1 MIGNRVRILAQLI
14 DIWVKRDPDYADL
27 RDHPRFQ
34 ALLARMS
41 SPRVA

>member
-1 MIGNRVRILAQLI
+1 MLGNRERIMAQLI
-14 DIWVKRDPDYADL
+14 DIWVERTPDFAEL
-27 RDHPRFQ
+27 RDQPSFQ

>member
-1 MIGNRVRILAQLI
+1 MLGNRERIMAQLI
-14 DIWVKRDPDYADL
+14 DIWVERDPDLAGL

-41 SPRVA
+41 SPRIA